1 MKKHISQRST
11 ATPTPEDPEVFT
23 HGLEI
28 AHTHTHFLSL
38 SGDVGFAFGCQG
50 NANGPSETANASKVI
65 ERAAGD
71 LPW

>member
-28 AHTHTHFLSL
+28 AHTHTLLES
-38 SGDVGFAFGCQG
+38 Q
-50 NANGPSETANASKVI
+50 
-65 ERAAGD
+65 
-71 LPW
+71 W